1 MWRFLI
7 TPSGES
13 GNDDWRLRDDEVRG
27 HKHKQALTC
36 THAVTLARSSCLRR
50 QEFVTAAAA
59 ALCMSISL
67 LPPTIWLPPDPIQV
81 SSVTVTILMCV
92 FFFFCFFSPGPP
104 PGPRAAGLKPLALFR
119 DFTSH
124 SVWKGVLVTVS
135 SDWQELPLK
144 EVSTGEAHRDVWRLM
159 YWICCSTGWEGQAGG
174 GGVRTTVWGE
184 EMEMF
189 GETDRCK
196 IQGEREKRGND

>member
-1 MWRFLI
+1 MHAI
-7 TPSGES
+7 TLS
-13 GNDDWRLRDDEVRG
+13 
-27 HKHKQALTC
+27 
-36 THAVTLARSSCLRR
+36 RSSCLRR
-50 QEFVTAAAA
+50 QDVCHCSSCCFVHVYLSPSSHNLTTSRSHPSQ
-59 ALCMSISL
+59 LCDSYHSH
-67 LPPTIWLPPDPIQV
+67 V
-81 SSVTVTILMCV
+81 R
-92 FFFFCFFSPGPP
+92 FFFFWFYSPGPP

-124 SVWKGVLVTVS
+124 SVWKGVLLTVS
-135 SDWQELPLK
+135 SEWQELPLK

-189 GETDRCK
+189 GETDRCR
-196 IQGEREKRGND
+196 IRGERERKER